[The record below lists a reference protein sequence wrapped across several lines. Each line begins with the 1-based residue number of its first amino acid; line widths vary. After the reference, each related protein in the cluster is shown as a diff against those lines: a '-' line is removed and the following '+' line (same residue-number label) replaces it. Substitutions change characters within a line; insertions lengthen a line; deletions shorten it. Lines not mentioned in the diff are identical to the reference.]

1 MLVPVSQNVLWQSH
15 TFDGT
20 IDLKPIPCECHWEGE
35 EGEGRQCLTA
45 PRPQVA
51 DDFSQY
57 QLARLVKRSR
67 VSERLECVRRV
78 LRSGEAAVA
87 VGDMSK
93 VHHVETNRVVS
104 SDHTRYILVRGSGLE
119 SSLTNSGKPIVMVTG
134 TPMD

>member
-1 MLVPVSQNVLWQSH
+1 M
-15 TFDGT
+15 
-20 IDLKPIPCECHWEGE
+20 
-35 EGEGRQCLTA
+35 
-45 PRPQVA
+45 A

-67 VSERLECVRRV
+67 VSERLECVRRA